1 MTNVT
6 LDTLWGG
13 VKESIRQRISPEIFE
28 LWVSHTRLA
37 ELNEEQAR
45 VEVPDDIHAA
55 YLDHHLLGDIQDAME
70 SATGRRRK
78 LRFDVNHALTG
89 MYQPELFPAEGG
101 PMEPEPDDARSRRG
115 AAKGK
120 VLVGEL
126 KDGYNF
132 ETFVVGVSNEFAVAA
147 AKAVVENPG
156 QSYNP
161 VFIYG
166 GSGLGKTHLLH
177 AIAAEVL
184 KRRPKYRIILVNCE
198 DFTNEF
204 IHAIQ
209 NNALEPF
216 RRRYRNA
223 DMLLF
228 DDVHFLKGKERSQE
242 EFFYTFNKFHDGHK
256 QIILTSDVMPS
267 EINGLEKRLMSRFE
281 WGLTAALTPPD
292 VETRVAIVR
301 KRLASLPGVPRLS
314 DDVIRFVASKVK
326 SNVRRLE
333 GAILQVVTFAAL
345 NKERP
350 LTVQIVADEI
360 LQDMLHQETRETVTV
375 HKIQKVVAEYYDVRV
390 PEMNGTRRTA
400 LIVRARQMAMF
411 LCRDQTRM
419 TLQEIGEA
427 FGNRDHGTVM
437 HACKKVD
444 LLLKSDP
451 KVQDEYKL
459 LLRELQ
465 R

>member
-13 VKESIRQRISPEIFE
+13 VKESIRQRIAPEIFE

-37 ELNEEQAR
+37 EITEEQAR

-55 YLDHHLLGDIQDAME
+55 YLDHHLVGDFQDAME
-70 SATGRRRK
+70 LATGRRRK
-78 LRFDVNHALTG
+78 LHFDVNHALTTQ
-89 MYQPELFPAEGG
+89 MYQPDLFQSEAEPA
-101 PMEPEPDDARSRRG
+101 PPEAKPRAKDA
-115 AAKGK
+115 KLK
-120 VLVGEL
+120 LLVGEL
-126 KDGYNF
+126 KEGYNF
-132 ETFVVGVSNEFAVAA
+132 DTFVVGASNEFAVAA
-147 AKAVVENPG
+147 AKAVVESPG

-177 AIAAEVL
+177 SIAAEIL

-209 NNALEPF
+209 NNAMEPF

-292 VETRVAIVR
+292 VETRVAILR
-301 KRLASLPGVPRLS
+301 KRLATLTGVPVVPE
-314 DDVIRFVASKVK
+314 DVVRFVASKVK

-360 LQDMLHQETRETVTV
+360 LQDMLYQETRETVTV
-375 HKIQKVVAEYYDVRV
+375 HKIQKVVAEHYDVRV
-390 PEMNGTRRTA
+390 PELNGSRRTA
-400 LIVRARQMAMF
+400 LIVRARQMAMY

-437 HACKKVD
+437 HACKKVE
-444 LLLKSDP
+444 LLLRTDP